1 MKPTE
6 RKIKTA
12 ILICL
17 SLAHCRCFSTAGK
30 DAVEE
35 TVCLSVL
42 RLWQAVCSE
51 NGKPGDHHQ
60 SSPMHWEWE
69 SYRAGAGAGMTVPL
83 GQALESGGLGRPLE
97 KTRRLALH
105 PHSCLHGGQGHGRHH
120 VSSPGYLP
128 CSLQTSSFTSCIGS
142 GAGRVFPFLC

>member
-12 ILICL
+12 VLICL
-17 SLAHCRCFSTAGK
+17 SLAHRRCFSTAGK

-51 NGKPGDHHQ
+51 NGKPGNHHQ
-60 SSPMHWEWE
+60 SSSMHGNG
-69 SYRAGAGAGMTVPL
+69 RAPEQGQ
-83 GQALESGGLGRPLE
+83 GQA
-97 KTRRLALH
+97 
-105 PHSCLHGGQGHGRHH
+105 
-120 VSSPGYLP
+120 
-128 CSLQTSSFTSCIGS
+128 
-142 GAGRVFPFLC
+142 

>member
-12 ILICL
+12 VLICL

-51 NGKPGDHHQ
+51 NGKPGNHHQ
-60 SSPMHWEWE
+60 SSSMHGNG
-69 SYRAGAGAGMTVPL
+69 RAPEQGQ
-83 GQALESGGLGRPLE
+83 GQA
-97 KTRRLALH
+97 
-105 PHSCLHGGQGHGRHH
+105 
-120 VSSPGYLP
+120 
-128 CSLQTSSFTSCIGS
+128 
-142 GAGRVFPFLC
+142 